1 MAAEKSEL
9 TPKQEAFAQA
19 FVQTS
24 NASEAYRLSYDA
36 ENMKP
41 ESVHRA
47 AKEVFDNPKVAARIA
62 QLRQEMVERNRLT
75 VDDLIRELEEARS
88 AALVGEKPQAAA
100 MVAATMGKA
109 KILGL
114 EAPQKIAQ
122 TDSAGNDI
130 PPEAGANAVLAA
142 LARKHADT

>member
-1 MAAEKSEL
+1 MAAEKTDL

-47 AKEVFDNPKVAARIA
+47 AKEVYDNPKVAARISE
-62 QLRQEMVERNRLT
+62 LRDEMVERHRLT
-75 VDDLIRELEEARS
+75 VDDLIRELEEARA
-88 AALVGEKPQAAA
+88 AALHQEKPQAAA

-114 EAPQKIAQ
+114 EAPSKLEL
-122 TDSAGNDI
+122 T
-130 PPEAGANAVLAA
+130 GANGGPVKMKTLNDFYS
-142 LARKHADT
+142 KDNGES

>member
-1 MAAEKSEL
+1 MSDL

-47 AKEVFDNPKVAARIA
+47 AKEVYDNPKVAARISE
-62 QLRQEMVERNRLT
+62 LRDEMVERHRLT
-75 VDDLIRELEEARS
+75 VDDLIRELEEARA
-88 AALVGEKPQAAA
+88 AALHQEKPQAAA

-114 EAPQKIAQ
+114 EAPSKIDHTSSDGSMSPKGRKLDDFYSD
-122 TDSAGNDI
+122 TDVPAKS
-130 PPEAGANAVLAA
+130 
-142 LARKHADT
+142 

>member
-1 MAAEKSEL
+1 MSEL

-47 AKEVFDNPKVAARIA
+47 AKEVYDNPKVAARISE
-62 QLRQEMVERNRLT
+62 LRDEMVERHRLT
-75 VDDLIRELEEARS
+75 VDDLIRELEEARA
-88 AALVGEKPQAAA
+88 AALHQEKPQAAA

-114 EAPQKIAQ
+114 EAPSKLEL
-122 TDSAGNDI
+122 T
-130 PPEAGANAVLAA
+130 GANGGPVKMKTLNDFYS
-142 LARKHADT
+142 KDNGES

>member
-1 MAAEKSEL
+1 MSDL

-19 FVQTS
+19 FVELG
-24 NASEAYRLSYDA
+24 NASEAYRLAYDA

-41 ESVHRA
+41 ESVHRT
-47 AKEVFDNPKVAARIA
+47 AKEVYDNPKVASRIA
-62 QLRQEMVERNRLT
+62 ELRGELVERHRLT

-88 AALVGEKPQAAA
+88 AALFGEKPQAAA

-114 EAPQKIAQ
+114 EAPSKIDHTSSDGSMSPKGRKLDDFYSE
-122 TDSAGNDI
+122 TDVPAK
-130 PPEAGANAVLAA
+130 P
-142 LARKHADT
+142 